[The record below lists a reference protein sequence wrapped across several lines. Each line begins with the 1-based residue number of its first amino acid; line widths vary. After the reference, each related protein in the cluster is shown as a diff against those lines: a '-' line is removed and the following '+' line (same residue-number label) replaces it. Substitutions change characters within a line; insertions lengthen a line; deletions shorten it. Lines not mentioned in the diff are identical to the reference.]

1 MSAPQTYGA
10 SLYDL
15 AKDEGMSREILVD
28 LAGIVSLFNEHP
40 AYVKI
45 LDSPQIERDDL
56 MEILNEDFL
65 GKVNRYVLN
74 FLKLLSEKHS
84 VHHIGE
90 CFKTYEKLNNE
101 DNSIKIVNVTTAK
114 PIGKHLEEKLLQ
126 KLEKKT
132 GGKVV
137 LKMHVD
143 KKCIGGI
150 IIETDGIRIDS
161 SIKSG
166 LEDLKKALI

>member
-1 MSAPQTYGA
+1 MYITSGNVLKHKK
-10 SLYDL
+10 LY
-15 AKDEGMSREILVD
+15 
-28 LAGIVSLFNEHP
+28 
-40 AYVKI
+40 
-45 LDSPQIERDDL
+45 
-56 MEILNEDFL
+56 
-65 GKVNRYVLN
+65 
-74 FLKLLSEKHS
+74 
-84 VHHIGE
+84 
-90 CFKTYEKLNNE
+90 NE

>member
-1 MSAPQTYGA
+1 
-10 SLYDL
+10 
-15 AKDEGMSREILVD
+15 
-28 LAGIVSLFNEHP
+28 
-40 AYVKI
+40 
-45 LDSPQIERDDL
+45 

-90 CFKTYEKLNNE
+90 CFKTYEKLYNE
-101 DNSIKIVNVTTAK
+101 DNNIKIVNVTTAK

-137 LKMHVD
+137 LKMHID

-150 IIETDGIRIDS
+150 IIETDGMRLDS

>member
-1 MSAPQTYGA
+1 MYITSGNVLKHMKK
-10 SLYDL
+10 LY
-15 AKDEGMSREILVD
+15 
-28 LAGIVSLFNEHP
+28 
-40 AYVKI
+40 
-45 LDSPQIERDDL
+45 
-56 MEILNEDFL
+56 
-65 GKVNRYVLN
+65 
-74 FLKLLSEKHS
+74 
-84 VHHIGE
+84 
-90 CFKTYEKLNNE
+90 NE

-132 GGKVV
+132 GGKVF

-166 LEDLKKALI
+166 LEDLKKL